1 MANPT
6 AYELMMA
13 NSAKEEEPTEKTPS
27 FADDFGKSFLDIY
40 KHTNKP
46 WLEGGS
52 SSSNSKASP
61 FQVSDMGGSTV
72 TPMGDS
78 GKHYLHQYTASK
90 PIIQVAGAPGAP
102 GVGSQVAGA
111 AAGAAATTAVK
122 WAAPKLLAMFAC
134 DERVKVDMA
143 PLESTEVNDAL
154 AEVAFF
160 VKGLRECA

>member
-61 FQVSDMGGSTV
+61 FQVSDMGGSTI
-72 TPMGDS
+72 TPIGES
-78 GKHYLHQYTASK
+78 GKHQLHQFIGSK

-102 GVGSQVAGA
+102 GIGGAGA
-111 AAGAAATTAVK
+111 AAAVK
-122 WAAPKLLAMFAC
+122 WAAPKLLAMLGC
-134 DERVKVDMA
+134 DERLKVDMA

>member
-40 KHTNKP
+40 KHKTFGG
-46 WLEGGS
+46 GGS
-52 SSSNSKASP
+52 SSSDSKASP
-61 FQVSDMGGSTV
+61 FQVSDMGGSTI
-72 TPMGDS
+72 TPIGES
-78 GKHYLHQYTASK
+78 GKHQLHQFIGSK
-90 PIIQVAGAPGAP
+90 PIIQLPGAP
-102 GVGSQVAGA
+102 GSPGVGGQVASA
-111 AAGAAATTAVK
+111 AAGAAATSAIK
-122 WAAPKLLAMFAC
+122 WAAPKLLAMFC
-134 DERVKVDMA
+134 DERLKVDMA
-143 PLESTEVNDAL
+143 PLASTEVNDAL